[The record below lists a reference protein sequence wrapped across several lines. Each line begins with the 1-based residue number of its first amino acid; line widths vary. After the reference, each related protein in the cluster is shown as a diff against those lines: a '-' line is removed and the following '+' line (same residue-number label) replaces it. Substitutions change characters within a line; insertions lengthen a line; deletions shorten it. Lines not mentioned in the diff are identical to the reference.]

1 MARGLSQKQV
11 AEHLGVTVGQL
22 QKYERSASRIT
33 ASVLYRAADLFDVG
47 VDAFYI
53 GLRTPAPVSPFTLLS
68 GRRREG
74 VIVIPLT
81 AGVAA
86 AYVQEDE
93 LINVAVSYQQIR
105 NPSLR
110 APIRQLVRRLAQETE
125 ID

>member
-1 MARGLSQKQV
+1 M
-11 AEHLGVTVGQL
+11 
-22 QKYERSASRIT
+22 
-33 ASVLYRAADLFDVG
+33 
-47 VDAFYI
+47 
-53 GLRTPAPVSPFTLLS
+53 
-68 GRRREG
+68 
-74 VIVIPLT
+74 IVIPLT